1 MKTNNKR
8 HLLILT
14 CTVCPQ
20 VNSNLV
26 RSNVE
31 QRLEDYITS
40 LARLQKFSRGINID
54 FLVVENSNSVELVEL
69 GLKEIGVNLDDFTF
83 FSCEQDSLSAIS
95 GKSAGEHGML
105 REVAISVPLIN
116 YDVIWKLTGRLSVE
130 NLHKLISKST
140 GDFRANRF
148 FSQDHTI
155 DSRFFGM
162 TTNVFMEF
170 ALNPPEYSEI
180 QHGIDDFHK
189 TDVFRAIEFYLAF
202 YALRLES
209 KGLSVRGLPC
219 IPLYRGI
226 SASTGKSLDGLQ
238 TRLKVKAL
246 NRFRRFFI
254 KGLLGVGP

>member
-1 MKTNNKR
+1 MKNNTQR

-26 RSNVE
+26 RSNVDL
-31 QRLEDYITS
+31 RLKDYINS
-40 LARLQKFSRGINID
+40 LARLQKFSQVINID
-54 FLVVENSNSVELVEL
+54 FLVVENSNSVQLVEL
-69 GLKEIGVNLDDFTF
+69 GLKEIGVNLENFTF
-83 FSCEQDSLSAIS
+83 FSCEQDSLSVTS
-95 GKSAGEHGML
+95 GISAGEHGML
-105 REVAISVPLIN
+105 REVALSFPLID

-162 TTNVFMEF
+162 TTKVFKEF

-180 QHGIDDFHK
+180 QHGMDCFHNRG
-189 TDVFRAIEFYLAF
+189 VFRAIEFYLAF
-202 YALRLES
+202 YALKLES

-219 IPLYRGI
+219 IPLYRGT